1 MDGEGWG
8 RVVEAVMGLEGLEGL
23 VGLVVAGLRRGK
35 ERRRSDKVW
44 QRIVMRAGVMRV
56 MRVGVDGDGV
66 EERSVALE
74 RRLEKRR
81 RGIVRE
87 RRGSAAF
94 ERVVERCCHSGG
106 WE

>member
-1 MDGEGWG
+1 M
-8 RVVEAVMGLEGLEGL
+8 
-23 VGLVVAGLRRGK
+23 RRGK

-44 QRIVMRAGVMRV
+44 QRIVMRAGVMRVGVMRV